1 MDQTQK
7 TFDYLMFYNTTVAT
21 STIIGANQ
29 MHTAILKSALNNNN
43 AFIKVRFEG
52 LVISQ
57 QTKSF
62 ENTADGF
69 IAVFIFALAYSFIP
83 GGVILFIVK
92 ERENN
97 SKHQQ
102 IVSGVS
108 VYAYWLSNLFIDV
121 LKYLIPG
128 IYCALSILIFD
139 VAGFTDGDRYS
150 MVWALVLLYGPA
162 IMTFTYATSFLF
174 NNAESAQIATFV
186 FNFLVGFVLML
197 LSFVLRAVRSTR
209 DTAPYFPELLLR
221 IFPTFDFAWGMFCT
235 ANSLVWQIFYKLDE
249 KPKAWSRWGGLIDVI
264 YLAILPFIYLGI
276 VFYIE
281 LKSYSIKSDSATADN
296 ILDLKAG
303 DEDVKAERA
312 EVLAN
317 QDYAIRVVD
326 FAKEFKMV
334 SKQKGF
340 CKGKLTTTKVAVKGV
355 TFGVKR
361 GECFGL
367 LGTNGAGKTT
377 TFKVLSGEIIPS
389 YGYA

>member
-1 MDQTQK
+1 
-7 TFDYLMFYNTTVAT
+7 MFGISSTT
-21 STIIGANQ
+21 
-29 MHTAILKSALNNNN
+29 L
-43 AFIKVRFEG
+43 
-52 LVISQ
+52 
-57 QTKSF
+57 
-62 ENTADGF
+62 
-69 IAVFIFALAYSFIP
+69 
-83 GGVILFIVK
+83 
-92 ERENN
+92 
-97 SKHQQ
+97 
-102 IVSGVS
+102 
-108 VYAYWLSNLFIDV
+108 W
-121 LKYLIPG
+121 
-128 IYCALSILIFD
+128 
-139 VAGFTDGDRYS
+139 
-150 MVWALVLLYGPA
+150 
-162 IMTFTYATSFLF
+162 
-174 NNAESAQIATFV
+174 
-186 FNFLVGFVLML
+186 
-197 LSFVLRAVRSTR
+197 RAVYR
-209 DTAPYFPELLLR
+209 
-221 IFPTFDFAWGMFCT
+221 
-235 ANSLVWQIFYKLDE
+235 LD
-249 KPKAWSRWGGLIDVI
+249 KAPKAWSRWGGLIDVI